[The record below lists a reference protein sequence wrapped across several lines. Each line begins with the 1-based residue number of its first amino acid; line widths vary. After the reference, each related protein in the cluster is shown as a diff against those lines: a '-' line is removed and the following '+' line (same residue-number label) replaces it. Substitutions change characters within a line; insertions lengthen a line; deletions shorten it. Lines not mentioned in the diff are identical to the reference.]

1 VNLSW
6 FETTALALRIRD
18 SLMLTASLSAM
29 HLLGVTL
36 VGGSAM
42 FSGLRLTGLLLRDQ
56 PIETILRPAGRTI
69 AVGLCLAMGTGVL
82 LVLPRLSGAVQN
94 EFFRWK
100 MAFLAAAVLSQWAGF
115 RRLSTGRPS
124 RGIALV
130 TSSACLAIVVAGAAF
145 ILWE

>member
-6 FETTALALRIRD
+6 VETTALALRVRD
-18 SLMLTASLSAM
+18 SLLLTASLSAI

-36 VGGSAM
+36 VGGSAL
-42 FSGLRLTGLLLRDQ
+42 FSGLRLAGLLLRDQ

-69 AVGLCLAMGTGVL
+69 ALGLLLAMGTGVL

-100 MAFLAAAVLSQWAGF
+100 MAFLAAALLTQWAGF
-115 RRLSTGRPS
+115 RRLAAGRPS
-124 RGIALV
+124 RGLALV

-145 ILWE
+145 ILLE